1 MAHPAVLQAVQAA
14 FHVQPQQ
21 VTDLLEDGSDGRV
34 RGAVIVAN
42 SPIFDEMGPTDRTRL
57 MWEHLRQIAGP
68 AAVNVGVVLL
78 RSAAEAQM
86 EGF

>member
-14 FHVQPQQ
+14 FHVEPQQ
-21 VTDLLEDGSDGRV
+21 VTDLLEDGADGRV

-42 SPIFDEMGPTDRTRL
+42 SQLFDEMGPTDRTRL
-57 MWEHLRQIAGP
+57 MWDQLRQIAGS
-68 AAVNVGVVLL
+68 ASLNVGVVLL
-78 RSAAEAQM
+78 RSASEAQA